1 MNTAARRTCYLL
13 VAAGLVVLASLAAYL
28 GQRVSPQ
35 ALRAPLGELPT
46 VLGPWRAVGLEGR
59 LDRRTL
65 DLLKPTSY
73 LLRTYRGPRGWFCTL
88 FVAYFALQKEGQ
100 IIHSPR
106 NCLPGAG
113 WEIQSRRLVK
123 VPGGPW
129 RVNHLVLANGLDRLS
144 VVYWYQGRGR
154 VEPDEY
160 RDRLRLILDSVFLG
174 RTDGALVRLTT
185 TMPRRGGESILP
197 AQLRMAAA
205 LIPAMA
211 RILPP
216 AGRIQGKRE

>member
-174 RTDGALVRLTT
+174 RTDGTLVRLTT
-185 TMPRRGGESILP
+185 TMPRRGGEGILP

>member
-1 MNTAARRTCYLL
+1 MTAAGRRTCYLL
-13 VAAGLVVLASLAAYL
+13 VAAGMMLLAGLAAHL
-28 GQRVSPQ
+28 GQRVTPQ
-35 ALRAPLGELPT
+35 ALRAPLGELPV

-73 LLRTYRGPRGWFCTL
+73 LLRTYRGPRGWLCTL

-113 WEIQSRRLVK
+113 WEIQSRRRVK

-129 RVNHLVLANGLDRLS
+129 RVNHLVLANGLDRIS

-160 RDRLRLILDSVFLG
+160 RDRLRLILDSVLLG
-174 RTDGALVRLTT
+174 RTDGALVRLTSR
-185 TMPRRGGESILP
+185 MPRRGGEELTA
-197 AQLRMAAA
+197 AQLRMAAV

-216 AGRIQGKRE
+216 AGRSPDRGE